1 MIERYEQF
9 ASSITTLYRYFQK
22 IATDEM
28 EKQGLK
34 GSYAQYL
41 LVMRRLKKGVTAA
54 KLCEVCNK
62 DKAAVSR
69 AVSEMEEKG
78 LIYREGVAGGYRAR
92 LFLTEAGERAA
103 NHVCNRAEIAVTV
116 ADEGL
121 SEERRKDFYETLD
134 LLAANLQKITQEG
147 LPINEYM

>member
-1 MIERYEQF
+1 VIDRYEQF
-9 ASSITTLYRYFQK
+9 ASSITMLYRYFQK
-22 IATDEM
+22 IAADEM

-41 LVMRRLKKGVTAA
+41 LVMRRFEKGITAA

-69 AVSEMEEKG
+69 AVSEMKERG
-78 LIYREGVAGGYRAR
+78 LLYREGAAGGYRAR
-92 LFLTEAGERAA
+92 LFLTESGERVA
-103 NHVCNRAEIAVTV
+103 NHVCSRAEMAVKV

-121 SEERRKDFYETLD
+121 SEERRKDFYETLE

-147 LPINEYM
+147 LPIK